1 MDLLLEMQA
10 RARVEERPVVNAQAY
25 PEDHKARPHQQLV
38 SMQAYR
44 LAQYLK
50 HVRKAW
56 SER

>member
-10 RARVEERPVVNAQAY
+10 RARAEERPVVTAQAY
-25 PEDHKARPHQQLV
+25 PEDHEARPHERPA

-56 SER
+56 GER